1 MAILLDTGFY
11 FGLLSVKD
19 QHHQKT
25 QSILKVL
32 INNKYG
38 KIYTTNFIL
47 DEALTLI
54 NVRTKGK
61 RLDLLEK
68 MKQLFLGPLAIAS
81 LLSIENSWLESIYNL
96 QKKISVPGDPVSFTD
111 ASNIILCKNYDI
123 KHIVSFDEHFSG
135 FLNVVDH

>member
-11 FGLLSVKD
+11 FGLLSIND
-19 QHHQKT
+19 EHHQKS

-32 INNKYG
+32 IKKKYG
-38 KIYTTNFIL
+38 RIYTSNYIL

-54 NVRTKGK
+54 NIRTKGK

-68 MKQLFLGPLAIAS
+68 MKNLFLGPLSIAN

-111 ASNIILCKNYDI
+111 ASNIILCQNYEIKN
-123 KHIVSFDEHFSG
+123 IVSFDGHFSG
-135 FLNVVDH
+135 FLNVLDH